1 VGRTESGIWGEK
13 EGSGDGSDLVTCVQ
27 AKILSLGRG
36 DLFILRMLNEG
47 HEFRRAASEESEGGG
62 QEEEEEEEEEDNQG
76 QISFANVYAL
86 SVCSFDVSVCMTDQT
101 RSRICG
107 Q

>member
-1 VGRTESGIWGEK
+1 MGRTESGIWGEK

-36 DLFILRMLNEG
+36 ASFILRMLNEG

-62 QEEEEEEEEEDNQG
+62 QEEEEEEEEDNQG
-76 QISFANVYAL
+76 QISANVCAL